1 MNASESFPLGP
12 KGPNEEDVRGGR
24 RLMIGLLVVFFGL
37 MFLANGAIVYFASEN
52 AVQIDPSYDQER
64 R

>member
-1 MNASESFPLGP
+1 MNAPRPLP
-12 KGPNEEDVRGGR
+12 HSPAQPDPRDVRDGR

-37 MFLANGAIVYFASEN
+37 MLVANGAIVYLASTSGL
-52 AVQIDPSYDQER
+52 QIDPTYDLER

>member
-1 MNASESFPLGP
+1 MNASESFPRGP
-12 KGPNEEDVRGGR
+12 RGPNQDDVRGGR

-37 MFLANGAIVYFASEN
+37 MFLANGAIVYFASETP
-52 AVQIDPSYDQER
+52 AQIVPSYDEER